1 MVLGTDL
8 KSNRAVEISLDK
20 SRVIFITGKRSY
32 GKSYSAGVLVE
43 EVYLASQH
51 RYPRPL
57 ILLIDPLGIYFTF
70 CQSNPEHMETPPLP
84 PYEGGIKGGGISLPV
99 RLLVPGDPEN
109 RYGRDVVS
117 CMEHIGVNFHRLQLN
132 PNSISPSS
140 WCELL
145 DFSINEPLGI
155 ALFRAVHSFRS
166 HFFTID
172 QLIQRVMEDPRSQD
186 NTKEALL
193 NRLEM
198 AAAWEIFSLH
208 EQDISEQLD
217 PNYINVLDL
226 SVLDPGAYGL
236 ANLIVSV
243 LCRTL
248 FISRV
253 KAKRREY
260 FSLAPAGGHI
270 WLIVDEAQRF
280 VPAGKSTLSKEI
292 LISWVKEGRQPGLSA
307 VIMSQQA
314 GIDNEIL
321 SQCDL
326 IICHRIS
333 NHADIAAVNRLSHDY
348 LGSELKTYLKHL
360 KHHGEALLLD
370 DLSERIALLKIK
382 PRRTLHGG
390 SEHLVLEET
399 P

>member
-1 MVLGTDL
+1 MILGTDL
-8 KSNRAVEISLDK
+8 KYQHPIKISLNK

-43 EVYLASQH
+43 EVYLVAQQWEH
-51 RYPRPL
+51 RPL
-57 ILLIDPLGIYFTF
+57 ILLIDPLGIYFTL
-70 CQSNPEHMETPPLP
+70 CRSNPEATDSKPL
-84 PYEGGIKGGGISLPV
+84 SLPV
-99 RLLVPGDPEN
+99 NLLVPGDPTQ
-109 RYGRDVVS
+109 RYGDDIVS
-117 CMEHIGVNFHRLQLN
+117 CMEHIGVHFRQLKLN
-132 PNSISPSS
+132 PNNISPSS

-155 ALFRAVHSFRS
+155 ALFRAVQRFKS
-166 HFFTID
+166 HFFSVN
-172 QLIQRVMEDPRSQD
+172 QLIGRVAEDPRSQD

-198 AAAWEIFSLH
+198 AAAWGIFASD
-208 EQDISEQLD
+208 EQDLSAHLD
-217 PNYINVLDL
+217 PHYINVLDL

-236 ANLIVSV
+236 ANLILSI

-248 FISRV
+248 FMNRV
-253 KAKRREY
+253 KEKRREY

-280 VPAGKSTLSKEI
+280 VPAGKNTLSKEI

-307 VIMSQQA
+307 VFATQQPA

-333 NHADIAAVNRLSHDY
+333 NQGDIAAVNRLSHDY
-348 LGSELKTYLKHL
+348 LGSELKTYLKHI
-360 KHHGEALLLD
+360 KNPGEALLLD

-390 SEHLVLEET
+390 AEHLVL
-399 P
+399 